1 MNNWETTIVYFN
13 QIWFCYH
20 WYYINNLCFI
30 WSCNILMML
39 DHWKQR
45 DWRRFASSGQSIIW
59 KLEMKLR
66 VLGKFVILVYLISLL
81 ASFTFFYNWC
91 FLLTLNIFY
100 WYLLINY
107 SLIVYYLT
115 FCYKLFQSRMQM
127 IYVVMCGLI
136 WNLEVNFWV
145 YWKNRQCIKK
155 M

>member
-1 MNNWETTIVYFN
+1 
-13 QIWFCYH
+13 
-20 WYYINNLCFI
+20 
-30 WSCNILMML
+30 ML

-45 DWRRFASSGQSIIW
+45 DWRCFASSGHSIIS
-59 KLEMKLR
+59 KLEIKLR
-66 VLGKFVILVYLISLL
+66 MLWNFVILVYLISLL

-155 M
+155 NLNNNIGFWVNRCRLYILTSVFLENWC